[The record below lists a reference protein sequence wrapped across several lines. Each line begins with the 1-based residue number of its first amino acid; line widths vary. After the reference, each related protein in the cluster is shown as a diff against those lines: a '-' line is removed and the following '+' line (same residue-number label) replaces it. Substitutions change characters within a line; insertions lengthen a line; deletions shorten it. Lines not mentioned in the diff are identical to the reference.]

1 MGSSCPSIWLKEGSL
16 SPLPTDTTRRCP
28 SDAGGEGRI
37 LRVFWASKGALE
49 AGVEGVPP
57 DPGEAGAESD
67 SDSWAAEAAAAAAFS
82 GW

>member
-1 MGSSCPSIWLKEGSL
+1 M
-16 SPLPTDTTRRCP
+16 
-28 SDAGGEGRI
+28 
-37 LRVFWASKGALE
+37 LRGFGAANGALG